1 MCGLAPW
8 ATWHLIL
15 LDNYTNTNL
24 TRINLPNVPNSLE
37 EQLSLTTCTKANE
50 CGGKRKLIAH

>member
-24 TRINLPNVPNSLE
+24 TRINLPNVPNSVE

-50 CGGKRKLIAH
+50 CGGKRR